1 MSDRS
6 GAVSISICAQKKR
19 LVAGLVVV
27 RKIDWFRNFIRLAF
41 QASPFQGVGI
51 ARTAD
56 YHLLAANNNHDVAN
70 PGSRIT
76 SDGYYRRSK
85 LLGHG
90 RVANSRWD
98 RRNRPKPAVPVGPRA
113 AGSYPRLR
121 LDLTHARFRSCGVW
135 GAKGKCRRNDFQK
148 VSYALSGCLAVLVA
162 RRGPVAH
169 ADPWTE
175 WRGRVSAARAR
186 GAGLQ
191 LTPQPSRCRLGFRSR
206 WHRRLSR
213 QSQEKG
219 DGVTPAGFF

>member
-19 LVAGLVVV
+19 HVAGLVVV

-56 YHLLAANNNHDVAN
+56 NHLLAANNNHDVAN

-98 RRNRPKPAVPVGPRA
+98 RRNRPKPAVPVEPRA

-121 LDLTHARFRSCGVW
+121 LDLTRKVPKLRSVGRKGKVSQERLPKSQLCFIGLPSGTGGPARSRRSCGPLD
-135 GAKGKCRRNDFQK
+135 R
-148 VSYALSGCLAVLVA
+148 VA
-162 RRGPVAH
+162 RPCFCG
-169 ADPWTE
+169 
-175 WRGRVSAARAR
+175 
-186 GAGLQ
+186 
-191 LTPQPSRCRLGFRSR
+191 
-206 WHRRLSR
+206 
-213 QSQEKG
+213 
-219 DGVTPAGFF
+219 